1 MERARTVRKLRR
13 RRIPTAVRLVGGLGV
28 LILLGTLLFLL
39 PGVATRP
46 LAGNE
51 ALFTATSA
59 LAVTGLSI
67 IVPGRDLNL
76 TGQVIL
82 LLLIQVGG
90 VGFMS
95 AAVVILR
102 LLGRRISL
110 ADRLALRDSL
120 GLLEPRAILNIAGRV
135 FLTSLAIQGAGAALL
150 WLSWRQM
157 LGNGRA
163 LFYAIFHATSAFCNA
178 GFELFTGTPGYTGG
192 IPTDPF
198 TLGVFAGL
206 IILGGLGIPV
216 LSDLFWQR
224 GKLTLHTK
232 ITFAVYAGLIGV
244 GWLGILL
251 AESRLSGTMAHMAW
265 FERISM
271 SLFQSIS
278 ARTAG
283 FAALAGFEQL
293 TPASQWL
300 IMALMLIGSAPA
312 SMGGGITTGTF
323 AVLTLSLWA
332 YAQGQPVAQIG
343 GRSIGTETVRR
354 AGAVLTV
361 SLFVVGIATWLI
373 LMTHRTT
380 LDTALFEVVSAF
392 ATTGLS
398 LAFTDQLNL
407 FGQLVII
414 FVMFWGRLGALTI
427 VAALAQ
433 TAPPQPVAYP
443 EAQVLIG

>member
-1 MERARTVRKLRR
+1 MRRSPAVRTVHRH
-13 RRIPTAVRLVGGLGV
+13 RIRTALRLVGGLGV
-28 LILLGTLLFLL
+28 LILLGTLLLLL

-46 LAGNE
+46 LAANE

-67 IVPGRDLNL
+67 IVPGRDLSL
-76 TGQVIL
+76 AGQVIL
-82 LLLIQVGG
+82 LLLVQTGG

-102 LLGRRISL
+102 LLGRKISL

-120 GLLEPRAILNIAGRV
+120 GLLEPRAILSIAARV
-135 FLTSLAIQGAGAALL
+135 FLTSLAIQAAGATLL
-150 WLSWRQM
+150 WLSWRHM

-178 GFELFTGTPGYTGG
+178 GFELFTGTPGHAGG

-198 TLGVFAGL
+198 TLGVFSGL
-206 IILGGLGIPV
+206 IIFGGLGIPV

-224 GKLTLHTK
+224 GKLTLHTR
-232 ITFAVYAGLIGV
+232 ITFAVYAGLIAL

-251 AESRLSGTMAHMAW
+251 AESRLNGTMSQMAW

-283 FAALAGFEQL
+283 FAALTGFEQL

-343 GRSIGTETVRR
+343 GRSIGTDTVRR

-361 SLFVVGIATWLI
+361 SLFVVGVATWLI
-373 LMTHRTT
+373 LMTHRVT

-407 FGQLVII
+407 FGQFVII
-414 FVMFWGRLGALTI
+414 LVMFWGRLGALTI

-433 TAPPQPVAYP
+433 TVPPQSVTYP

>member
-1 MERARTVRKLRR
+1 MERARTARQLRR

-67 IVPGRDLNL
+67 IVPAQDLSFA
-76 TGQVIL
+76 GQVIL

-135 FLTSLAIQGAGAALL
+135 FLTSLAIQVTGAALL

-157 LGNGRA
+157 LGDGRA

-178 GFELFTGTPGYTGG
+178 GFELFTGTPGHTGS
-192 IPTDPF
+192 IPIDPSF
-198 TLGVFAGL
+198 TSLFSVDHL
-206 IILGGLGIPV
+206 RRLGIPV

-232 ITFAVYAGLIGV
+232 ITFAVYAALIGV

-251 AESRLSGTMAHMAW
+251 AESRLSGTMAHMTG

-283 FAALAGFEQL
+283 FAALATFEQL
-293 TPASQWL
+293 TPASQ
-300 IMALMLIGSAPA
+300 SAHHGAHADRFPHRHPWAAA
-312 SMGGGITTGTF
+312 SRPGRSPF
-323 AVLTLSLWA
+323 LTLSLWA
-332 YAQGQPVAQIG
+332 YAQGQP
-343 GRSIGTETVRR
+343 S
-354 AGAVLTV
+354 
-361 SLFVVGIATWLI
+361 
-373 LMTHRTT
+373 H
-380 LDTALFEVVSAF
+380 
-392 ATTGLS
+392 
-398 LAFTDQLNL
+398 
-407 FGQLVII
+407 
-414 FVMFWGRLGALTI
+414 RLGA
-427 VAALAQ
+427 VHRRGRPSAAP
-433 TAPPQPVAYP
+433 APC
-443 EAQVLIG
+443 